1 MITLGKPLVM
11 TDNKTLNIYDQNVE
25 TYRRLID
32 KLPELESISQFTG
45 RLSPGALILDLG
57 CGTGNAAA
65 QMRDQGFQLVCVDG
79 SPKMV
84 KAANDSFS
92 LNATTAL
99 FGDLDATAHYDGIWA
114 NFSLL
119 HAAKKDFPTY
129 LKAIHTALKI
139 GGLFFI
145 SLKRGEGEKRDRLGR
160 FYAYYQEDELE
171 SLLLQA
177 GFTPEHTLRGA
188 LRGMAGNIEDWFG
201 VLSWKER

>member
-1 MITLGKPLVM
+1 M
-11 TDNKTLNIYDQNVE
+11 TDNQTLNVYDNNVE
-25 TYRRLID
+25 PYRRLVD

-57 CGTGNAAA
+57 CGIGNAAA

-79 SPKMV
+79 SPEMV
-84 KAANDSFS
+84 KAANDAFS
-92 LNATTAL
+92 LNATTA
-99 FGDLDATAHYDGIWA
+99 FFSDLDAIALYDGIWA

-119 HAAKKDFPTY
+119 HAAKTDFPTY
-129 LKAIHTALKI
+129 LKAIHAALKP

-145 SLKRGEGEKRDRLGR
+145 SLKSGKGEKRDQLGR

-171 SLLLQA
+171 DLLLQT
-177 GFTPEHTLRGA
+177 GFRPEHTRHGA
-188 LRGMAGNIEDWFG
+188 LRGMAGDVEDWFG

>member
-1 MITLGKPLVM
+1 M
-11 TDNKTLNIYDQNVE
+11 TDNRTLNVYDNNVE
-25 TYRRLID
+25 TYRRLVD

-57 CGTGNAAA
+57 CGIGNAAA

-79 SPKMV
+79 SPEMV
-84 KAANDSFS
+84 KAANDAFS
-92 LNATTAL
+92 LNATTA
-99 FGDLDATAHYDGIWA
+99 FFSDLDAIALYDGIWA

-119 HAAKKDFPTY
+119 HAAKADFPTY
-129 LKAIHTALKI
+129 LKAIHTALKP

-145 SLKRGEGEKRDRLGR
+145 SLKSGKGEKRDQLGR

-171 SLLLQA
+171 NLLLQT
-177 GFTPEHTLRGA
+177 GFTPEHTRRGA
-188 LRGMAGNIEDWFG
+188 LRGMAGDVEDWFG

>member
-1 MITLGKPLVM
+1 M
-11 TDNKTLNIYDQNVE
+11 TDNQTLNVYDNNVE
-25 TYRRLID
+25 PYRRLVD

-57 CGTGNAAA
+57 CGIGNAAA

-79 SPKMV
+79 SPEMV
-84 KAANDSFS
+84 KAANDAFS
-92 LNATTAL
+92 LNATTA
-99 FGDLDATAHYDGIWA
+99 FFSDLDDIALYDGVWA

-119 HAAKKDFPTY
+119 HAAKADFPTY
-129 LKAIHTALKI
+129 LKAIHTALKP

-145 SLKRGEGEKRDRLGR
+145 SLKSGKGEKRDQLGR

-171 SLLLQA
+171 DLLLQT
-177 GFTPEHTLRGA
+177 GFRPEHTRHGA
-188 LRGMAGNIEDWFG
+188 LRGMAGDVEDWFG